1 MTRLNNLLYLLS
13 MKLLLFIAVKLLNIY
28 IYISRMIRERNLP
41 FSIEL
46 MERKKKNGRNDE
58 TNKP

>member
-1 MTRLNNLLYLLS
+1 MTKLNNWLYLLTIE
-13 MKLLLFIAVKLLNIY
+13 LVLFTSVKLLNIY

-58 TNKP
+58 TNQS